1 MFDSVRKHQKI
12 LQLVLMLFIV
22 PSFAL
27 FGISSY
33 SEFMDKETDIVKVNG
48 KPITAQEVESAAKRQ
63 AERVGGSP
71 QIAQSLPFRQAIL
84 NELLQQR
91 ILGFAVSN
99 LHLQVGKQELVNS
112 LQKIP
117 QIRALYRQDGSFDD
131 ARFKQLL
138 ASNGMNEEQ
147 FYAGQSF
154 DLKIA
159 QLVNSVART
168 ELAHPKLAQIVS
180 SLYETERQ
188 VQTLQFNAKD
198 YLSKVSPTSEELQA
212 FYDANAKLF
221 ESPEY
226 IDVEYIVL
234 KADSKEDSK
243 IFGEKADQFA
253 NITYDQSDS
262 LKPAAD
268 KLKLNIQTQKGVT
281 RSGATGVSKDHP
293 LANPKVVQSLFGDEA
308 LKNKRNTEAVQT
320 TPGVFVSARV
330 VTLHP
335 AQILPYKEVASE
347 VRRQVSQ
354 RAAEKLAIAAATD
367 KFASLEKDP
376 KNASGFASP
385 TWISRNKPGNLVGP
399 SLDDVMAVNSDKLP
413 VVVSVSNPGVGITIY
428 RIDQVRQP
436 TAVDAKIH
444 QAQAQ
449 QIQALAAQ
457 SEFAGFMAYWRNT
470 AGVKEINPLKPANS
484 GGAGS

>member
-12 LQLVLMLFIV
+12 LQFVLMLFIV

-33 SEFMDKETDIVKVNG
+33 SGFMDKETDIVKVNG
-48 KPITAQEVESAAKRQ
+48 KPITAQEVDMAAKRQ
-63 AERVGGSP
+63 AERVGGNI
-71 QIAQSLPFRQAIL
+71 QIAQSQPFRQAIL

-91 ILGFAVSN
+91 ILGFAVGD
-99 LHLQVGKQELVNS
+99 LRLQVGKQELVNS

-117 QIRALYRQDGSFDD
+117 QIRALYRQDGAFDD

-154 DLKIA
+154 DLKIQ

-168 ELAHPKLAQIVS
+168 ELANSKLSEIIS

-198 YLSKVSPTSEELQA
+198 YLGKVNPSLEELQA
-212 FYDANAKLF
+212 FYEANSKLF
-221 ESPEY
+221 ERSEY

-234 KADSKEDSK
+234 KRDPKEDPK
-243 IFGEKADQFA
+243 AFNEKADQFA

-268 KLKLNIQTQKGVT
+268 KLKLSIQSQKEVT
-281 RSGATGVSKDHP
+281 RGGAAGLSKDHP
-293 LANPKVVQSLFGDEA
+293 LVNPKVVQSLFGDDA
-308 LKNKRNTEAVQT
+308 LKNKRNIEAVQVS
-320 TPGVFVSARV
+320 PGVFVSARV
-330 VTLHP
+330 ATLHP
-335 AQILPYKEVASE
+335 AQILPYQDVATEVK
-347 VRRQVSQ
+347 RQVSQ
-354 RAAEKLAIAAATD
+354 RAAEKLAGIAASE
-367 KFASLEKDP
+367 KLASLEKDP
-376 KNASGFASP
+376 QNSSGFSSP
-385 TWISRNKPGNLVGP
+385 SWISRNKPGSLVGT
-399 SLDDVMAVNSDKLP
+399 SMEQVMSVNADKLP
-413 VVVSVSNPGVGITIY
+413 ALVSVLNPGIGSTIY

-436 TAVDAKIH
+436 TTVDAKVYK
-444 QAQAQ
+444 AQAQ
-449 QIQALAAQ
+449 QIQSLAAQ
-457 SEFAGFMAYWRNT
+457 SEFAGFMAYWRNS
-470 AGVKEINPLKPANS
+470 AGVKMINPLKAVNPS
-484 GGAGS
+484 GAGS

>member
-12 LQLVLMLFIV
+12 LQFVLMLFIV
-22 PSFAL
+22 PSFAF

-33 SEFMDKETDIVKVNG
+33 SEFMDKETDILKVNG
-48 KPITAQEVESAAKRQ
+48 KAITAQEVEMAAKRQ
-63 AERVGGSP
+63 AERVGGNA
-71 QIAQSLPFRQAIL
+71 QIAQSLQFRQAIL

-99 LHLQVGKQELVNS
+99 LRLQVSKQELVNS

-117 QIRALYRQDGSFDD
+117 QIRALYRTDGSFDD

-154 DLKIA
+154 DLKIQ

-168 ELAHPKLAQIVS
+168 ELANPKLAQIIS
-180 SLYETERQ
+180 SLYATERQ

-198 YLSKVSPTSEELQA
+198 YLAKVNPTAQELQA

-234 KADSKEDSK
+234 KADPKEDVK
-243 IFGEKADQFA
+243 VFNEKADQFA
-253 NITYDQSDS
+253 NITYDQADT

-268 KLKLNIQTQKGVT
+268 KLKLTIQSQKGLT
-281 RSGATGVSKDHP
+281 RSGMSGASKDHP
-293 LANPKVVQSLFGDEA
+293 LANQKVIQSLFGDESV
-308 LKNKRNTEAVQT
+308 KNKRNTEAVQIS
-320 TPGVFVSARV
+320 PGVFVSARV

-335 AQILPYKEVASE
+335 AQILPYKEVAAE
-347 VRRQVSQ
+347 VKRQVAQGAS
-354 RAAEKLAIAAATD
+354 EKLAIAAAAE
-367 KFASLEKDP
+367 KYAALQKDP
-376 KNASGFASP
+376 MNASGFASP

-399 SLDDVMAVNSDKLP
+399 SLDDVMALNADKLP
-413 VVVSVSNPGVGITIY
+413 ALVSVSNPGIGITIY
-428 RIDQVRQP
+428 RIDQVRQAP
-436 TAVDAKIH
+436 ATDPKIN

-457 SEFAGFMAYWRNT
+457 SEFAGFMGYWRN
-470 AGVKEINPLKPANS
+470 AADVKVINPLKPMSS
-484 GGAGS
+484 GG

>member
-12 LQLVLMLFIV
+12 LQFVLMLFIV
-22 PSFAL
+22 PSFAF

-33 SEFMDKETDIVKVNG
+33 SEFLDKETDIVKVNG
-48 KPITAQEVESAAKRQ
+48 KPITAQEVDMAAKRQ
-63 AERVGGSP
+63 AERVGGNV

-91 ILGFAVSN
+91 ILGFAVSE
-99 LHLQVGKQELVNS
+99 LRLQVGKQELVNS

-131 ARFKQLL
+131 ERFKQLL
-138 ASNGMNEEQ
+138 ASNGLNEGQ

-154 DLKIA
+154 DLKIQ

-168 ELAHPKLAQIVS
+168 ELANPKLSGIVS

-198 YLSKVSPTSEELQA
+198 YLAKVNPTPEELQT
-212 FYDANAKLF
+212 FYEANAKLF
-221 ESPEY
+221 ERPEY

-243 IFGEKADQFA
+243 AFNEKADQFA
-253 NITYDQSDS
+253 NMTYDQSDS

-268 KLKLNIQTQKGVT
+268 KLKLNIQSQGGVT
-281 RSGATGVSKDHP
+281 RGGAPGVSKDHP
-293 LANPKVVQSLFGDEA
+293 LANPRVVQSLYGDEA
-308 LKNKRNTEAVQT
+308 LKSKRNIEAIQIS
-320 TPGVFVSARV
+320 PGVYVSARV

-335 AQILPYKEVASE
+335 AQILPYQEVSTE
-347 VRRQVSQ
+347 VKRQVSQ
-354 RAAEKLAIAAATD
+354 RAAEKMALTAAGEKLAT
-367 KFASLEKDP
+367 LEKDP
-376 KNASGFASP
+376 MNSTGFSRAS
-385 TWISRNKPGNLVGP
+385 WISRNKPGNLVG
-399 SLDDVMAVNSDKLP
+399 SSMDGVMGINADKLP
-413 VVVSVSNPGVGITIY
+413 AVVSISNPGVGTTIY
-428 RIDQVRQP
+428 RVDQVRQP
-436 TAVDAKIH
+436 TLVDDKVH
-444 QAQAQ
+444 KAQAQ

-457 SEFAGFMAYWRNT
+457 SEFAGFMSYWRNS
-470 AGVKEINPLKPANS
+470 AGVKVINPLKPASS
-484 GGAGS
+484 GSAGS

>member
-1 MFDSVRKHQKI
+1 MFDSVRKHQRL
-12 LQLVLMLFIV
+12 LQFVLMLFIV

-48 KPITAQEVESAAKRQ
+48 KPITAQEVDAAAKRQ
-63 AERVGGSP
+63 AERVGGNV

-91 ILGFAVSN
+91 ILGFAVSA
-99 LHLQVGKQELVNS
+99 LRLQVGKQEHVNS
-112 LQKIP
+112 RQKIP
-117 QIRALYRQDGSFDD
+117 QIRALYRQDGTFDD

-154 DLKIA
+154 DLKIQ

-168 ELAHPKLAQIVS
+168 ELASPKLSEIVS

-188 VQTLQFNAKD
+188 IQTLQFNAKD
-198 YLSKVSPTSEELQA
+198 YLAKVNPSAEELQA

-221 ESPEY
+221 EQPEY

-234 KADSKEDSK
+234 KADPKEDSK
-243 IFGEKADQFA
+243 AFNEKADQFA
-253 NITYDQSDS
+253 NMTYDQSDS
-262 LKPAAD
+262 LKPTAD
-268 KLKLNIQTQKGVT
+268 KLKLSIQTQKGVT
-281 RSGATGVSKDHP
+281 RGGATGVSRDHP
-293 LANPKVVQSLFGDEA
+293 LANAKVVQSLYGDEA
-308 LKNKRNTEAVQT
+308 LKNKRNTEAVQIS
-320 TPGVFVSARV
+320 PGVFVSARV
-330 VTLHP
+330 LTFYP
-335 AQILPYKEVASE
+335 AQVLPYKEVAAE
-347 VRRQVSQ
+347 VRRQVNQ
-354 RAAEKLAIAAATD
+354 RAAEKLAITAANERLAV
-367 KFASLEKDP
+367 LQKDP
-376 KNASGFASP
+376 KDTTGFSSP
-385 TWISRNKPGNLVGP
+385 TWISRNKPGSLVGP
-399 SLDDVMAVNSDKLP
+399 SMDEVMSVSANGLP
-413 VVVSVSNPGVGITIY
+413 AVVSVNNPGIGSTIY

-436 TAVDAKIH
+436 STVDAKVH

-457 SEFAGFMAYWRNT
+457 SEFAGFMSYWRNS
-470 AGVKEINPLKPANS
+470 AGVKVINPLKQAS
-484 GGAGS
+484 TGSAGS

>member
-1 MFDSVRKHQKI
+1 MFDTVRKHQKI

-22 PSFAL
+22 PSFAM

-33 SEFMDKETDIVKVNG
+33 SSFMDKETDIVKVNG
-48 KPITAQEVESAAKRQ
+48 KPISSQEVDIAAKRQ

-71 QIAQSLPFRQAIL
+71 QITQSLPFRQAIL

-91 ILGFAVSN
+91 ILGFAVSD
-99 LHLQVGKQELVNS
+99 LRLQVSKQELINS

-117 QIRALYRQDGSFDD
+117 QIRALYREDGAFDD
-131 ARFKQLL
+131 VRFKQLL

-154 DLKIA
+154 ELKIA

-168 ELAHPKLAQIVS
+168 ELANPKLAGIIS

-198 YLSKVSPTSEELQA
+198 YLSKVSPTADELKAYYQA
-212 FYDANAKLF
+212 NSTLF
-221 ESPEY
+221 ERPEF

-234 KADSKEDSK
+234 KADPKEDAKS
-243 IFGEKADQFA
+243 FNEKADQFA
-253 NITYDQSDS
+253 DLTYDQSDS

-268 KLKLNIQTQKGVT
+268 KLKLTIQTQKGVT
-281 RSGATGVSKDHP
+281 RAGASGLSKDHP
-293 LANPKVVQSLFGDEA
+293 LTNPKLVQSLYGDEA
-308 LKNKRNTEAVQT
+308 LKNKRNTEAVQVS
-320 TPGVFVSARV
+320 PGVFVSARV

-335 AQILPYKEVASE
+335 AEILPFEQVAAEVK
-347 VRRQVSQ
+347 RQVSQ
-354 RAAEKLAIAAATD
+354 RAAEKLAIAAAND
-367 KFASLEKDP
+367 KFAALEKDP
-376 KNASGFASP
+376 KNVSGFASP

-399 SLDDVMAVNSDKLP
+399 SLDEVMSVSADKLP
-413 VVVSVSNPGVGITIY
+413 AVLTVSNPGVGTTIY

-436 TAVDAKIH
+436 ATTDAKVH
-444 QAQAQ
+444 KAQAQ

-457 SEFAGFMAYWRNT
+457 SEFAAFMAYWRDGAN
-470 AGVKEINPLKPANS
+470 VKVINPLKPLSS
-484 GGAGS
+484 GGAGG